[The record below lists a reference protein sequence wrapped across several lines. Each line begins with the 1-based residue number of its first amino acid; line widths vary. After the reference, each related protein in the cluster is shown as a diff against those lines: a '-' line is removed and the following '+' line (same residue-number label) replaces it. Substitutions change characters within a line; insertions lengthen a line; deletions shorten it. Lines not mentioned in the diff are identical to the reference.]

1 MARIIYPDQTDTR
14 DLPAIQQTLSALGI
28 ALQNWPVPAV
38 QCYHELLEK
47 AVLDDGEKQEL
58 LNAVD
63 DRFETLKRE
72 AGYTTRDMIVIH
84 ENIPGLAEM
93 LARFEKIHYHT
104 DDEVRYVLAG
114 KGYFGFVD
122 AQGGQFMLEVV
133 AGDYINVP
141 ANTEHWFVLR
151 GSPRIKAVRYFID
164 TSGWV
169 PVYTGRAVQFA
180 AVATG
185 FLPDATLAHPSAT

>member
-1 MARIIYPDQTDTR
+1 MARIIFPDQTDAR
-14 DLPAIQQTLSALGI
+14 DLPTIQKILTALNI
-28 ALQNWPVPAV
+28 TLQNWPVPV
-38 QCYHELLEK
+38 SQRYHELLEK

-93 LARFEKIHYHT
+93 LAKFEKIHYHT
-104 DDEVRYVLAG
+104 DDEVRYILAG

-122 AQGGQFMLEVV
+122 AQGSQFMLEVI

-141 ANTEHWFVLR
+141 ANTEHWFVLH

-169 PVYTGRAVQFA
+169 PVYTDRPVQFTA
-180 AVATG
+180 
-185 FLPDATLAHPSAT
+185 

>member
-1 MARIIYPDQTDTR
+1 MARIIFPDQTDTR
-14 DLPAIQQTLSALGI
+14 DLPVIQKILAALDITLH
-28 ALQNWPVPAV
+28 NWPVPAM
-38 QCYHELLEK
+38 QRHHELLEK

-58 LNAVD
+58 LSAVD

-93 LARFEKIHYHT
+93 LAKFEKIHYHT
-104 DDEVRYVLAG
+104 DDEVRYILAG
-114 KGYFGFVD
+114 KGYFGFVGP
-122 AQGGQFMLEVV
+122 QGSQFMLEVV

-141 ANTEHWFVLR
+141 AKTEHWFVLR

-169 PVYTGRAVQFA
+169 PVYTDRALQFTA
-180 AVATG
+180 
-185 FLPDATLAHPSAT
+185 